1 MDKMKFKYLVESC
14 VASNPRLN
22 RKEAE
27 ELIRGIFIDIAE
39 ALAHGMAVSIR
50 NFGTFKPVERKE
62 RVVREPRTGKKVK
75 IPAKIYPKFSPSPAL
90 KDMLNE

>member
-1 MDKMKFKYLVESC
+1 M
-14 VASNPRLN
+14 
-22 RKEAE
+22 
-27 ELIRGIFIDIAE
+27 
-39 ALAHGMAVSIR
+39 SIR